1 MLVTSNYFKEL
12 PGKRP
17 NIMFDIPITVNI
29 NARLKYTLHNQFFN
43 QVKRTIVSRASKL
56 DRDIHLVQIEKKIK
70 ERRVG
75 TVNITEKKSKKL
87 AEKSLVSDIDA
98 DEEILEK
105 YKHYLNH
112 PEYNIEKLYP
122 NTRLGFLNEI
132 QRRLLS
138 IQFKVEDDASCKSK
152 DKNKPFERMIHQE
165 IVRRYINSYT
175 PYRGILLYHGLGSGK
190 TCSSISL
197 IEGMMTSKRIYVI
210 TPASLQANYR
220 TQIKF
225 CGEQLFRSDHHWVFE
240 KIDYISD
247 YEKKK
252 AFTELAGIQKASIEL
267 NKFIKERKGLWFI
280 KEGKSSNF
288 KDLSPKEQED
298 INLQIEIMIRA
309 KYYFMNYN
317 GLTMK
322 SWTKNYK
329 LTQDTNPFDN
339 STVIIDEVH
348 NFINSVLNKLN
359 LGKKSVSTELY
370 EHIMDA
376 ENCRVILLT
385 GTPYINYPSE
395 LGCLFNLIS
404 GYTKTVDVKVNSVS
418 SVLTQNYFENLFK
431 SDGLVDI
438 IEYNPNNSV
447 VRFVKNPYGFIKE
460 PDGKMIYNERGEV
473 YMSEFSDF
481 VVKKL
486 REQTDKLT
494 VVSVSHSKFQ
504 RLPQTTKRFNE
515 LFVTPTNEMKLK
527 ELFQRRIVGLV
538 SYLGD
543 KRELMPDMIKSTDK
557 DGKESDIHLEYIT
570 MSPHQVDVYED
581 IRKSERKQ
589 EEIERKNK
597 KKKKDDKEVEK
608 KSSYRVFS
616 RSACNFSFPTE
627 MPRPMP
633 VKKKGKRG
641 DSEET
646 EFDEDELDAVTE
658 EEKKNDERYNIDDII
673 EEKIEKK
680 KNEDET
686 DVDVYASKIAEVLK
700 EFNTNPSQYFETNIE
715 KYIKHSAT
723 NQTTLDKYSPKFVQM
738 LKNMMNPDNQG
749 CQLLYTNFRKLEG
762 IGIFRIALLYHGYK
776 ELKIVKNA
784 NGDYTAVLKG
794 MYDEHQYVDTKVFAL
809 YTGTETPEEREIIRN
824 IYNNEHSK
832 LPQTIQ
838 KDLKRI
844 YKDLPDGN
852 LYGEMIQLLMITA
865 SGAEGIDLKNV
876 RFVHIMEPYWH
887 HVRINQVIGRARRIC
902 SHANLP
908 EEMQTVK
915 VFMYLSV
922 LPKEVMETDKYID
935 LKYIDNGLTTDENL
949 YSIME
954 RKHKLSQMF
963 LDSLKEASIDCVVNY
978 MSEGKGRC
986 YHFPTQISNKNKL
999 ISELDYT
1006 QAATGEMTKQVS
1018 ETPAQQHQI
1027 VVRRFKVDDQ
1037 EMPFAVDEVKG
1048 IVYDYLPFMKT
1059 KGETKI
1065 RVGVL
1070 DKNKKLVLDN

>member
-17 NIMFDIPITVNI
+17 SIVVDIPVTVNI
-29 NARLKYTLHNQFFN
+29 NPRLKYTLHNQFFN
-43 QVKRTIVSRASKL
+43 QVKRTIVSKAIKL
-56 DRDIHLVQIEKKIK
+56 DRDIHLIQIVKNIK
-70 ERRVG
+70 ERKM
-75 TVNITEKKSKKL
+75 VNTTEKKSKKL
-87 AEKSLVSDIDA
+87 SEKTLLSDIDA
-98 DEEILEK
+98 DEEIIEK
-105 YKHYLNH
+105 YKHYLSH
-112 PEYNIEKLYP
+112 PEFNIEKLYP

-132 QRRLLS
+132 QRKLTS
-138 IQFKVEDDASCKSK
+138 IEFNVQDDSSCKSK
-152 DKNKPFERMIHQE
+152 DKNKSFERMMHQE

-225 CGEQLFRSDHHWVFE
+225 CGEQLFRTDHHWVFE
-240 KIDYISD
+240 RIDYISD
-247 YEKKK
+247 FEKKK

-267 NKFIKERKGLWFI
+267 NKFIKEKKGLWFI

-309 KYYFMNYN
+309 KYYFINYN

-322 SWTKNYK
+322 SWNNTYK
-329 LTQDTNPFDN
+329 LTADANPFDN

-348 NFINSVLNKLN
+348 NFVNSVINKLN
-359 LGKKSVSTELY
+359 FGKRSVSTEVY

-395 LGCLFNLIS
+395 LGCLFNLIN
-404 GYTKTVDVKVNSVS
+404 GYTKTVDVKVTSIK
-418 SVLTQNYFENLFK
+418 SVLTQSYFENLFK
-431 SDGLVDI
+431 PYGLVDI
-438 IEYNPNNSV
+438 IEYNQNNSV

-460 PDGKMIYNERGEV
+460 TDGKMIYNERGDI
-473 YMSEFSDF
+473 YMKEFSEF
-481 VVKKL
+481 VVEKL
-486 REQTDKLT
+486 KEQKDTLT
-494 VVSVSHSKFQ
+494 VVSVSHSKFTK
-504 RLPQTTKRFNE
+504 LPQTTKRFNE

-527 ELFQRRIVGLV
+527 EFFQRRIVGLV

-543 KRELMPDMIKSTDK
+543 KKELMPDIIKAKDK
-557 DGKESDIHLEYIT
+557 NGNDSDIHMEYIT
-570 MSPHQVDVYED
+570 MSPHQIDVYEEV
-581 IRKSERKQ
+581 RKTERKQ
-589 EEIERKNK
+589 EQNK
-597 KKKKDDKEVEK
+597 KKTKKKDDKEEEK

-616 RSACNFSFPTE
+616 RSACNFSFPVE

-633 VKKKGKRG
+633 SKKNGRKG
-641 DSEET
+641 EE
-646 EFDEDELDAVTE
+646 EFNEDELDAVTE
-658 EEKKNDERYNIDDII
+658 NELKNDERYNGDDII
-673 EEKIEKK
+673 EKK
-680 KNEDET
+680 LEIQDEVN
-686 DVDVYASKIAEVLK
+686 VDVYSTEISKVLK
-700 EFNTNPSQYFETNIE
+700 EFNDNPSQYFETNIE

-723 NQTTLDKYSPKFVQM
+723 NNTTLDKYSPKFVSI

-762 IGIFRIALLYHGYK
+762 IGLFRIALLYHGYK
-776 ELKIVKNA
+776 EIKIVKNS
-784 NGDYTAVLKG
+784 NGDYIATLKG
-794 MYDEHQYVDTKVFAL
+794 MYEDSHYIDTKVFAL
-809 YTGTETPEEREIIRN
+809 YTGTETAEEREIIRN

-915 VFMYLSV
+915 VFMYVSV
-922 LPKEVMETDKYID
+922 LPEEVMKTDKYID
-935 LKYIDNGLTTDENL
+935 LKFIDNGMTTDENL
-949 YSIME
+949 YEVME

-963 LDSLKEASIDCVVNY
+963 LDSLKEASIDCIINY
-978 MSEGKGRC
+978 ASEGKGKC
-986 YHFPTQISNKNKL
+986 YHFPTKVSNKNKL
-999 ISELDYT
+999 ITEIDYT
-1006 QAATGEMTKQVS
+1006 QAATGETTKQVEES
-1018 ETPAQQHQI
+1018 QAVQHKI
-1027 VVRRFKVDDQ
+1027 VVRKFHVDDE
-1037 EMPFAVDEVKG
+1037 EMPFAVDENNG
-1048 IVYDYLPFMKT
+1048 IVYDYLQFKKT
-1059 KGETKI
+1059 QGQMKI
-1065 RVGVL
+1065 RIGIV
-1070 DKNKKLVLDN
+1070 DKNNKLVLDN

>member
-12 PGKRP
+12 PGKRSS
-17 NIMFDIPITVNI
+17 IVFDVPISVNI
-29 NARLKYTLHNQFFN
+29 NPRLKYTLHNQFFN
-43 QVKRTIVSRASKL
+43 QVKRIIVSKAIKL
-56 DRDIHLVQIEKKIK
+56 DRDIHLIQVVKNVK
-70 ERRVG
+70 ERK
-75 TVNITEKKSKKL
+75 TVNIVEKKSKKL
-87 AEKSLVSDIDA
+87 TDKSLVTDIEV
-98 DEEILEK
+98 DEEIMEK
-105 YKHYLNH
+105 YKHYLTH
-112 PEYNIEKLYP
+112 PEFNVEKLYP
-122 NTRLGFLNEI
+122 NTRIGFLNEI

-138 IQFKVEDDASCKSK
+138 IQFKPQDGESCKSK
-152 DKNKPFERMIHQE
+152 DKNKPFEMMIHQE

-197 IEGMMTSKRIYVI
+197 IEGMMTSKKIYVI

-225 CGEQLFRSDHHWVFE
+225 CGEQLFRTDHHWVFE
-240 KIDYISD
+240 RIDYISD
-247 YEKKK
+247 FEKKK
-252 AFTELAGIQKASIEL
+252 AFTELSGIHKASIEL

-280 KEGKSSNF
+280 KEGSSSNF

-322 SWTKNYK
+322 TWNKTYK
-329 LTQDTNPFDN
+329 LTPDTNPFDN

-348 NFINSVLNKLN
+348 NFINSVINKLN

-395 LGCLFNLIS
+395 LGCLFNLIN
-404 GYTKTVDVKVNSVS
+404 GYTKTVDVKVNSTKS
-418 SVLTQNYFENLFK
+418 ILTQNYFESLFK
-431 SDGLVDI
+431 SSGIVDI
-438 IEYNPNNSV
+438 IEYNQNNSV

-460 PDGKMIYNERGEV
+460 PDGKMIYNERGDI
-473 YMSEFSDF
+473 YMKEFSDF
-481 VVKKL
+481 VVNKL
-486 REQTDKLT
+486 KEQTDVLN
-494 VVSVSHSKFQ
+494 VVSVSHSKFTK
-504 RLPQTTKRFNE
+504 LPQTTKRFNE
-515 LFVTPTNEMKLK
+515 LFVTPSNQMKLK
-527 ELFQRRIVGLV
+527 EFFQRRIVGLV

-543 KRELMPDMIKSTDK
+543 KRELMPDIIKSTDK
-557 DGKESDIHLEYIT
+557 DGKESDIHMEYVT

-581 IRKSERKQ
+581 IRKTERKQ
-589 EEIERKNK
+589 EEMEKKNK
-597 KKKKDDKEVEK
+597 KKKKDDKEDDK

-633 VKKKGKRG
+633 SKKKGKY
-641 DSEET
+641 DEEVN
-646 EFDEDELDAVTE
+646 EDELDAVTE
-658 EEKKNDERYNIDDII
+658 TEMKNDERLNIDDVI
-673 EEKIEKK
+673 ENKVEMQNDLNI
-680 KNEDET
+680 
-686 DVDVYASKIAEVLK
+686 DVYATEISRVLK
-700 EFNTNPSQYFETNIE
+700 EFENNPSQYFETNIE
-715 KYIKHSAT
+715 KYIKSSST
-723 NQTTLDKYSPKFVQM
+723 SQTTLDKYSPKFVSV

-762 IGIFRIALLYHGYK
+762 IGLFRIALLYHGYK
-776 ELKIVKNA
+776 EIKIVKNP
-784 NGDYTAVLKG
+784 NGDYTATING
-794 MYDEHQYVDTKVFAL
+794 MYNDNQYIDTKVFAL
-809 YTGTETPEEREIIRN
+809 YTGTETAEEREIIRN

-838 KDLKRI
+838 KDLKRL

-902 SHANLP
+902 SHAGLP

-922 LPKEVMETDKYID
+922 LPEEVMKTDKYID
-935 LKYIDNGLTTDENL
+935 LRYIDNGLTTDENL
-949 YSIME
+949 YSVMD

-963 LDSLKEASIDCVVNY
+963 LDSLKEASIDCIVNH
-978 MSEGKGRC
+978 GKC
-986 YHFPTQISNKNKL
+986 YHFPGHTNNKTKL
-999 ISELDYT
+999 ITEIDYT
-1006 QAATGEMTKQVS
+1006 QAATGEATKQIDDTTAV
-1018 ETPAQQHQI
+1018 QNKI
-1027 VVRRFKVDDQ
+1027 VVRKFKVDDE
-1037 EMPFAVDEVKG
+1037 EMPFAVDENRG
-1048 IVYDYLPFMKT
+1048 IVYDYLQFKKT
-1059 KGETKI
+1059 QGQTKV
-1065 RVGVL
+1065 RVGII
-1070 DKNKKLVLDN
+1070 DKDNKLILDN